1 MITRAYSVCFEGIEA
16 RLVEI
21 ECVVANGLPNFT
33 IVGLP
38 DKAISE
44 ARERIRAA
52 LGELSI
58 ALPSKRI
65 TINLIP
71 ADLPKEGAHLDLPI
85 ALAMLAALD
94 IVPPED
100 VENASAI
107 GELSLDGRINPV
119 SGALPSALKAA
130 ELGKHMF
137 CPAPCGAEAAWI
149 DATRVIA
156 APSLLALIQH
166 MTGQTIIA
174 PATPR
179 SSHVLPSSRDMSDV
193 KGQER
198 AKRALEIA
206 AAGRHHVLM
215 VGTPGSGKSML
226 AARLPSILPPM
237 TSQEALET
245 SMIHSLAGTLGAD
258 GLQHTRPFRDPH
270 HTASMAAI
278 VGGGRGAKPGEIS
291 LAHNGVLFL
300 DEFPEF
306 PRNVLE
312 TLRQPLETGQVVVAR
327 ANAHIQ
333 YPCKFSLIAAANP
346 CKCGYL
352 SDPDQA
358 CSRAPQCGADYMARI
373 SGPLLDR
380 FDLRIDVPAVH
391 YRDLTNTQHLES
403 SAQIADR
410 VLAARTR
417 QSERYDQL
425 PQVITNADLQGAD
438 LEHHVNLCPT
448 AAGYF
453 DTAAE
458 RLKLTARGYHRILRV
473 ARTIADLDD
482 APDIEKHHLAE
493 AISFRMP
500 QSVA

>member
-100 VENASAI
+100 VENAIAI

-179 SSHVLPSSRDMSDV
+179 SSHVLPSGRDMSDV

-226 AARLPSILPPM
+226 AARLPSILP
-237 TSQEALET
+237 
-245 SMIHSLAGTLGAD
+245 
-258 GLQHTRPFRDPH
+258 R
-270 HTASMAAI
+270 
-278 VGGGRGAKPGEIS
+278 
-291 LAHNGVLFL
+291 
-300 DEFPEF
+300 
-306 PRNVLE
+306 
-312 TLRQPLETGQVVVAR
+312 
-327 ANAHIQ
+327 
-333 YPCKFSLIAAANP
+333 
-346 CKCGYL
+346 
-352 SDPDQA
+352 
-358 CSRAPQCGADYMARI
+358 
-373 SGPLLDR
+373 
-380 FDLRIDVPAVH
+380 
-391 YRDLTNTQHLES
+391 
-403 SAQIADR
+403 
-410 VLAARTR
+410 
-417 QSERYDQL
+417 
-425 PQVITNADLQGAD
+425 
-438 LEHHVNLCPT
+438 
-448 AAGYF
+448 
-453 DTAAE
+453 
-458 RLKLTARGYHRILRV
+458 
-473 ARTIADLDD
+473 
-482 APDIEKHHLAE
+482 
-493 AISFRMP
+493 
-500 QSVA
+500 